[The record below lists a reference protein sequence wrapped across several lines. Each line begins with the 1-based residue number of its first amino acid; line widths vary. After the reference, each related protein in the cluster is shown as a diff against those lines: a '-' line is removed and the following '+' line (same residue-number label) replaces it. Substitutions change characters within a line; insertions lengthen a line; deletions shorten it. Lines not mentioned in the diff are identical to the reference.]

1 METFR
6 KRLILSLILNILMIF
21 LFISSIINEIVEI
34 YINPDS
40 TYQTVWGLFRFF
52 TFDGNL
58 LSCIFNCII
67 VFKQIKSLRL
77 NNEQSIK
84 EKTISNFLYLIGLI
98 SASNEII
105 IFVVVVFIFLP
116 MADRE
121 WMLALIGSYR
131 TSSVHITIPILLTF
145 RFLFLDTREKELKF
159 YEKFIGGIPM
169 VIYGTIMYSLCLA
182 KVFTSYNKEE
192 GDAKIPYLF
201 FDVYHQERQFCLLI
215 ILFIFAFGFAIS
227 MIFDFLNKKLEKA
240 IFSCDSIEEII
251 IDRKEN

>member
-1 METFR
+1 MVNYR
-6 KRLILSLILNILMIF
+6 KRLILSLILNIIMII

-98 SASNEII
+98 SACNEII

-116 MADRE
+116 MVDRK
-121 WMLALIGSYR
+121 WMLWLIGTYR
-131 TSSVHITIPILLTF
+131 ASSVHITIPDLSIF
-145 RFLFLDTREKELKF
+145 RFLFLDTREKELNL
-159 YEKFIGGIPM
+159 YEKLIGGISM

-182 KVFTSYNKEE
+182 RVFTSYNKDE

-201 FDVYHQERQFCLLI
+201 FYVYHQERQFCLFI
-215 ILFIFAFGFAIS
+215 ILFIFVFGFGMS
-227 MIFDFLNKKLEKA
+227 LIFDILNKKLEKI
-240 IFSCDSIEEII
+240 IFPTEEII
-251 IDRKEN
+251 EDRKEK